1 MFIYTGFLELLMV
14 AIGKRERL
22 SYSPTPTEWDELFR
36 MSKNQAIAAVMF
48 KGVEHLPKEQIP
60 PKPILLQWFALYQ
73 QIRKRN
79 EEINAAAVA
88 VTQRFD
94 IKGLKS
100 CILKG
105 QANALLY
112 PDPYSRTPG
121 DIDIWIDSGHK
132 RLLAMA
138 NEIGVSGEACYHH
151 VDGGKYNDIP
161 IEIHYKPSFMFFPL
175 HNSRLQRWF
184 VENAEEQYSNRVSLP
199 DTNGEVSVPTQKFN
213 IIFQLSHLYKHF
225 LQEGVGLRQFMD
237 YYYLLSGIDVMPE
250 ITYTLRHLGM
260 YNFARGVMWVLIEI
274 FGLDNNKT
282 IAAPDI
288 RRGRIILDEIMAGG
302 NFGKF
307 DKRFMS
313 GTQTT
318 PIKHNL
324 ARLYRDVR
332 LVALFPS
339 ECICEPLFRLW
350 HWWWRKK
357 VNKIRV

>member
-1 MFIYTGFLELLMV
+1 
-14 AIGKRERL
+14 
-22 SYSPTPTEWDELFR
+22 
-36 MSKNQAIAAVMF
+36 
-48 KGVEHLPKEQIP
+48 
-60 PKPILLQWFALYQ
+60 
-73 QIRKRN
+73 
-79 EEINAAAVA
+79 
-88 VTQRFD
+88 
-94 IKGLKS
+94 
-100 CILKG
+100 
-105 QANALLY
+105 
-112 PDPYSRTPG
+112 
-121 DIDIWIDSGHK
+121 
-132 RLLAMA
+132 
-138 NEIGVSGEACYHH
+138 
-151 VDGGKYNDIP
+151 
-161 IEIHYKPSFMFFPL
+161 
-175 HNSRLQRWF
+175 
-184 VENAEEQYSNRVSLP
+184 
-199 DTNGEVSVPTQKFN
+199 
-213 IIFQLSHLYKHF
+213 
-225 LQEGVGLRQFMD
+225 
-237 YYYLLSGIDVMPE
+237 MPE

-260 YNFARGVMWVLIEI
+260 YDFARGVMWVLIEI

-313 GTQTT
+313 GIQTT